1 MRSRKEDYYR
11 RLRKGIRKG
20 DKEKRIRKGNQK
32 EDQERKSKRGSGKEI
47 KKGLQG
53 SEVCT
58 IFNSDCMVLR
68 SALF

>member
-32 EDQERKSKRGSGKEI
+32 EDQERKSKKDY
-47 KKGLQG
+47 K
-53 SEVCT
+53 
-58 IFNSDCMVLR
+58 VLR
-68 SALF
+68 YVLFLTLIAWF